1 MAGNYITIGSKFKPF
16 SYAEM
21 VQPVIM
27 ATEAHQQVEEQY
39 ANLSTQ
45 ASQWEEKA
53 NEQTDPYAYKMYKTY
68 ADDLSNQA
76 NVLAKEGLTPA
87 SRKSM
92 FSMRDRY
99 AKEILPI
106 NEAWERRKIEIA
118 RQQDLKDKDSSIIFN
133 RNAAVTSLD
142 DYLKNP
148 NLSHQTLSVN
158 EVYTTAARDFAEAAR
173 KVQKEGAW
181 KTTLGGQYWEKYIRA
196 GYTPQEIGALIAG
209 DSNAPQELKSLYD
222 STINSYLSRGEW
234 DQQGKQSII
243 DAVNRAASYGIGSVN
258 STMQANRGYEAPH
271 ERAARLSREA
281 ALKASSDEPT
291 LIHLEGSLD
300 TGGKNFSRYN
310 DAMKKFVATGG
321 KGLSSQYFGKKGFVN
336 PMKIYEEAIQYA
348 KKHSSRTTTYAKPIG
363 DSPSVPIVTD
373 NSLDNALNIIAKK
386 YNVDKPISSNDYKIL
401 KELGFSSQSTFN
413 DMNGTKLIDAKNK
426 LAKVYRP
433 TSTNLSDYDNVSK
446 RILPTLSAWQNED
459 TFKAYEYKG
468 GTKGK
473 ELDYKDVIKEGNK
486 IEDVAYS
493 MRSPENI
500 LVNIGGKR
508 VFISPAAI
516 SAEANNIVQWYAEK
530 IEDSTTNE
538 QKSYWQDAATDH
550 LMKHLNSYNKIRSNT
565 DSKL

>member
-21 VQPVIM
+21 VQPVTM

-68 ADDLSNQA
+68 ANDLSNQA
-76 NVLAKEGLTPA
+76 NVLAKEGLTPV

-106 NEAWERRKIEIA
+106 NEAWERRKTEIL

-158 EVYTTAARDFAEAAR
+158 EVYTTAARDFAEAAK

-196 GYTPQEIGALIAG
+196 GYTPQEIGALVAG

-258 STMQANRGYEAPH
+258 SSMQANRGYEAPH
-271 ERAARLSREA
+271 ERAARLSRET

-291 LIHLEGSLD
+291 LTHLEGSLD
-300 TGGKNFSRYN
+300 TGGKDFSRYN
-310 DAMKKFVATGG
+310 EAMKKFVATGG

-348 KKHSSRTTTYAKPIG
+348 KKHPSGTTTYTKPIG
-363 DSPSVPIVTD
+363 DSPPVPIVTD
-373 NSLDNALNIIAKK
+373 NSLGNALNIIAKK
-386 YNVDKPISSNDYKIL
+386 YNVDKPISSNDYKTL

-413 DMNGTKLIDAKNK
+413 DMNGTKLIDAKDK

-446 RILPTLSAWQNED
+446 RILPTLSAWQNEN
-459 TFKAYEYKG
+459 TFKAYEYEG

-473 ELDYKDVIKEGNK
+473 ELGYKDVIKEGSK

-530 IEDSTTNE
+530 IKNSTTNE
-538 QKSYWQDAATDH
+538 QKSYWQDAATDD
-550 LMKHLNSYNKIRSNT
+550 LMMHLNSYNKIRSNT